1 MLDQK
6 WEERGCVGLERAK
19 LVEWGN
25 PDVVFDRAVLEAPGG
40 RQENEICDG
49 LGEELKHWASA

>member
-6 WEERGCVGLERAK
+6 WEESGCVGLERAK

-25 PDVVFDRAVLEAPGG
+25 PDVAFDRAFLEAPGG
-40 RQENEICDG
+40 GQENKICDG
-49 LGEELKHWASA
+49 LREELEHWAGA